1 MTDPAARI
9 GRLEDRED
17 IRDLANRY
25 AHHVWQREP
34 LKAVDLFA
42 RDGVMDLGEG
52 TVIRGRDA
60 LAAVYGEKVGGEMM
74 LHPFV
79 HNHVIELNGDSATGT
94 CYLDLRC
101 TRDGESL
108 MGSGYYHDVYVR
120 EEGAWKFQSR
130 KLTICYLVP
139 PTKGWVRDGETL

>member
-1 MTDPAARI
+1 MMDSDARI
-9 GRLEDRED
+9 GRLEDREA

-25 AHHVWQREP
+25 AHHVWQEEP
-34 LKAVDLFA
+34 LEAVDLFA
-42 RDGVMDLGEG
+42 RDGVMDMGEG
-52 TVIRGRDA
+52 TVIEGRDA
-60 LAAVYGEKVGGEMM
+60 LRAVYSDKVGGEMM

-79 HNHVIELNGDSATGT
+79 HNHVINLNGDSATGT

-108 MGSGYYHDVYVR
+108 MGSGYYEDVYVR
-120 EEGAWKFQSR
+120 EAGVWKFQSR

-139 PTKGWVRDGETL
+139 PTEGWTRGGREA